1 MRHHP
6 DDLFRTPDGLPR
18 VVAGVAVY
26 SGAPRLAELAARI
39 GFDTVWIEIE
49 HGPSGFDEAEH
60 ICMALEAAG
69 ATGTI
74 RVPDAQRC
82 HILRALETGA
92 GIVIV
97 PMVDDAET
105 AARMVASGKFPP
117 LGRRGFNA
125 RSRGVGYGLT
135 PVAEAFAA
143 ANRRTH
149 LIAQIETVEA
159 VANLEAICAVEGLS
173 GILIGPGDLSMSL
186 GCGGDLAAPGLIRTA
201 CDCIR
206 RARAAGRHAGILTG
220 PGPLLDAA
228 LEAGCDLVFAGGDV
242 TNLID
247 PWRGLLAGLRQRVSH
262 A

>member
-6 DDLFRTPDGLPR
+6 EDLFRTPDGAPR

-26 SGAPRLAELAARI
+26 SAAPRLAELAARI

-49 HGPSGFDEAEH
+49 HGPSGFEEAEH

-69 ATGTI
+69 AVGAI

-92 GIVIV
+92 SIVIV

-105 AARMVASGKFPP
+105 ARRIVEFGRFPP
-117 LGRRGFNA
+117 LGKRGFNA

-135 PVAEAFAA
+135 PVSEAFAA

-149 LIAQIETVEA
+149 LIAQIETVEG
-159 VANLEAICAVEGLS
+159 VADLDAICAVEGLS

-186 GCGGDLAAPGLIRTA
+186 GCGGDLASRRLIETA

-206 RARAAGRHAGILTG
+206 RARAAGRHAGILVG

-228 LEAGCDLVFAGGDV
+228 LAAGCDLVFAGGDV
-242 TNLID
+242 TNLIE
-247 PWRGLLAGLRQRVSH
+247 PWQNLLADLRRRESRS
-262 A
+262 